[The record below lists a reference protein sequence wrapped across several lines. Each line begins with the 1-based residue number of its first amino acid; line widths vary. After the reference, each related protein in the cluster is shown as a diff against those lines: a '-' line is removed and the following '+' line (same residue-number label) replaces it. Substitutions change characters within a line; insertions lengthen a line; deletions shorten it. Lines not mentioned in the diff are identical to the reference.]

1 MRSRCTACDEH
12 ANFKFSANGS
22 SHKLGIRP
30 FPLSRNR
37 SSASPLAPSFTV
49 NNKTNPQFW
58 QKLGVVAMHFVFAF
72 IFQLAAV
79 MSKSRVHINSAFPH
93 SRRRLI
99 AKVHNPE
106 GAGQGKGTPL
116 EKN

>member
-1 MRSRCTACDEH
+1 MCDEH

-37 SSASPLAPSFTV
+37 SAPSPHAPSFTV

-58 QKLGVVAMHFVFAF
+58 QKVGGVGMHFVFAF
-72 IFQLAAV
+72 VFQLDAV
-79 MSKSRVHINSAFPH
+79 MSKSRLHINSASP
-93 SRRRLI
+93 SLPQATYCI
-99 AKVHNPE
+99 STQP
-106 GAGQGKGTPL
+106 
-116 EKN
+116 